1 MNVEHPLK
9 GLQVLWTPPP
19 GAQTAYPCVDCG
31 LMTGNFCDGGIT
43 VAYNHCFASHR
54 VPADYLDNE
63 GQRTP
68 LCSYCETLSQFCRFC
83 RRVHSCTPPNR
94 HKHWSGGSSTDR
106 YTFLLDDDAGR
117 IPIPDDA
124 PKALLANFAVT
135 ALSQANGLDVS
146 HVSGDGEA
154 RVCHSCGTQQRHMQK
169 CASCRTTYYCGKK
182 CQRADW
188 ARHKL
193 TCSPDEWPPEHVARR
208 LCEMED
214 ASSPDE

>member
-1 MNVEHPLK
+1 MIRINPTIVTTQFKPESLNFPCTTIPCSVVMNVEHQLN

-43 VAYNHCFASHR
+43 VAYDHCFASER

-94 HKHWSGGSSTDR
+94 HRHWSGVPQSQSRQFSSAAAAFARARQSQSQSRAQSQTSTTPR
-106 YTFLLDDDAGR
+106 SQTSTEREA
-117 IPIPDDA
+117 
-124 PKALLANFAVT
+124 ALI
-135 ALSQANGLDVS
+135 G
-146 HVSGDGEA
+146 
-154 RVCHSCGTQQRHMQK
+154 QQRQDEDD
-169 CASCRTTYYCGKK
+169 
-182 CQRADW
+182 QRIAG
-188 ARHKL
+188 L
-193 TCSPDEWPPEHVARR
+193 
-208 LCEMED
+208 LED
-214 ASSPDE
+214 GTKFSKRSAQ